1 MNLKGKSMTS
11 SPSKKEV
18 PKLTAYALQVYSME
32 ELQSM
37 SKNTITNLGIL
48 LERRLQ
54 KPTEPTL
61 QELQGIRMMV
71 DKHLSFF

>member
-1 MNLKGKSMTS
+1 MNEL
-11 SPSKKEV
+11 PN
-18 PKLTAYALQVYSME
+18 LTTYALQVYLAE

-37 SKNTITNLGIL
+37 SKNTLTNLGIM
-48 LERRLQ
+48 LEKRLQ

-61 QELQGIRMMV
+61 QELQGIRMLV

>member
-1 MNLKGKSMTS
+1 MNPQSISVEKSNS
-11 SPSKKEV
+11 SPNLSF
-18 PKLTAYALQVYSME
+18 YAFQVYTQD

-37 SKNTITNLGIL
+37 SMNTLTNLGIL
-48 LERRLQ
+48 LEKRLQ

-61 QELQGIRMMV
+61 QELQGIRMLV